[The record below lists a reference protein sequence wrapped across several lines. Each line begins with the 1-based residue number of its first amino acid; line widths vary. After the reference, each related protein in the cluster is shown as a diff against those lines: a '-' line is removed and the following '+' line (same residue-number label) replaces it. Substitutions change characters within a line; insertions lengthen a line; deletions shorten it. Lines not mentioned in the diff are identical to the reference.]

1 MLLFLG
7 AVYSIAVFAVNAFL
21 TIPFSSWLARRLG
34 AIDQPGEHKIHAQPT
49 PRLGGVG
56 IVMGFI
62 LAVTSLLVPLLP
74 TLSGIFET
82 PDISTLLD
90 SQLIICFSLLLG
102 IATVGI
108 LDDIY
113 NQKAWVKFI
122 LEGIIATI
130 LILTLGGLQFG
141 WLFAIIAWFAI
152 VGLINGYNFLDGIDG
167 LAASVAVVHL
177 MTLAAMFV
185 IASNQLLAIVAMTL
199 ALATLGFLRYNWP
212 PASIFM
218 GDTGSLSLGFVISAL
233 SLTLVIQEFT
243 AKAVLAVI
251 LAASL
256 PLGDLSLTF
265 LRRLVNGQPLFGA
278 DRGHYYDQMN
288 ITAGISKVDTMRLS
302 ILVALSLGILS
313 AIAFAV
319 PISFAIYPLTCG
331 ALLLILATRYFKISL
346 Q

>member
-1 MLLFLG
+1 MLLLVG
-7 AVYSIAVFAVNAFL
+7 AVYSVVVFAVNAFL

-56 IVMGFI
+56 IIIGFI
-62 LAVTSLLVPLLP
+62 LAVSLLVPLLAIFD
-74 TLSGIFET
+74 TL
-82 PDISTLLD
+82 DISTLLN
-90 SQLIICFSLLLG
+90 SQLIICFSLLLA

-130 LILTLGGLQFG
+130 LIFTLGGFHG
-141 WLFAIIAWFAI
+141 WIIAIIAWFAI

-167 LAASVAVVHL
+167 LAAGVAIVHL
-177 MTLAAMFV
+177 MTLAALF
-185 IASNQLLAIVAMTL
+185 ALTSNQLLAIVAMTL
-199 ALATLGFLRYNWP
+199 AIATLGFLRYNWP

-233 SLTLVIQEFT
+233 SLMLVIQENFS
-243 AKAVLAVI
+243 ARSILAVI

-265 LRRLVNGQPLFGA
+265 LRRLLSGKPLFSA
-278 DRGHYYDQMN
+278 DRGHYYDQMT
-288 ITAGISKVDTMRLS
+288 ITGGISKLDTMRLS
-302 ILVALSLGILS
+302 ILIALSVGILS
-313 AIAFAV
+313 VSAFTL
-319 PISFAIYPLTCG
+319 PTSLNLYPFVIG
-331 ALLLILATRYFKISL
+331 ALILMLATRYFKISL

>member
-1 MLLFLG
+1 MLLLLG

-62 LAVTSLLVPLLP
+62 LAVTSLLVLLP
-74 TLSGIFET
+74 TFSGIFET
-82 PDISTLLD
+82 SESSNLLD
-90 SQLIICFSLLLG
+90 SQLTICFSLLLG

-130 LILTLGGLQFG
+130 LILTLGGLEFG
-141 WLFAIIAWFAI
+141 WLFAIIAWFGI

-177 MTLAAMFV
+177 MTLAAMFAL
-185 IASNQLLAIVAMTL
+185 ASNEFLAIVAMTL
-199 ALATLGFLRYNWP
+199 ALAALGFLRYNWP

-278 DRGHYYDQMN
+278 DRGHYYDQMT
-288 ITAGISKVDTMRLS
+288 IAAGISKVNTMRLS
-302 ILVALSLGILS
+302 ILVALSMGILS
-313 AIAFAV
+313 VSAFAL
-319 PISFAIYPLTCG
+319 PMSLAFYPFALG
-331 ALLLILATRYFKISL
+331 VLLLILATRYFKISL